1 MTALWGVKIPCRE
14 AIFRVENVVV
24 KNTKVSTTNPESS
37 FMHRDNSSF
46 GVRNRTILYIYAR
59 KCTEVSQMVIGRSEH
74 FVQPLRSVS

>member
-1 MTALWGVKIPCRE
+1 FQESRE
-14 AIFRVENVVV
+14 W
-24 KNTKVSTTNPESS
+24 
-37 FMHRDNSSF
+37 RDNSGF